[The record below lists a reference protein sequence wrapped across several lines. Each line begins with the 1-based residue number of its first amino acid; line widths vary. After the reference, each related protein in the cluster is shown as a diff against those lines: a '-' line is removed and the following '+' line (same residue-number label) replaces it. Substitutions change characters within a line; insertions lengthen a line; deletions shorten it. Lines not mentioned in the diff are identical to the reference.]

1 MSIDWFTFTAQI
13 LNFLVLVWLLSHFLY
28 KPVLNA
34 MAEREKQITAE
45 HDAAI
50 TAQREAQSELA
61 RYQQQTEDLTHAREE
76 LLAEAGKEIQT
87 WKEQHLEQAR
97 VEIDQEKT
105 DWFRALQRERE
116 SFLREARL
124 RMAAHMHQMS
134 HRILKELADTDL
146 QQQTISVFMNRIRQ
160 IDETQKQGFLA
171 KLESSDPQML
181 VESAFELTQPDRKS
195 ITGLIHDYLSP
206 DVAIRFRENPELI
219 CGIDLHL
226 AGYKISWNLHES
238 LEELEEEFVRSLNDV
253 IATDSESEIEPQE

>member
-34 MAEREKQITAE
+34 MAEREKKIAAE
-45 HDAAI
+45 HEAAT
-50 TAQREAQSELA
+50 TAQREAESELA

-76 LLAEAGKEIQT
+76 LLAEAGKEIQI
-87 WKEQHLEQAR
+87 WKEQHLQQAR
-97 VEIDQEKT
+97 TEIEQEKT
-105 DWFRALQRERE
+105 EWFRGLHRERE
-116 SFLREARL
+116 SFLREVRL

-134 HRILKELADTDL
+134 HRILKELADSDL
-146 QQQTISVFMNRIRQ
+146 QQQTISVFMKRIRQ
-160 IDETQKQGFLA
+160 IDETHKQEFLA

-181 VESAFELTQPDRKS
+181 VESAFELTQSERKNM
-195 ITGLIHDYLSP
+195 TDLIHDYLSRE
-206 DVAIRFRENPELI
+206 VTIRFRENQELI

-226 AGYKISWNLHES
+226 AGYKISWNLQES

-253 IATDSESEIEPQE
+253 ISTNTEAENNPTE

>member
-34 MAEREKQITAE
+34 MAEREKKIAAE
-45 HDAAI
+45 HEAA
-50 TAQREAQSELA
+50 TAAQNEAKSELA
-61 RYQQQTEDLTHAREE
+61 RYQQQTEDLSHAREE
-76 LLAEAGKEIQT
+76 LLAEAGKEIQI
-87 WKEQHLEQAR
+87 WKEQHLAQAR
-97 VEIDQEKT
+97 KEIAQEKT
-105 DWFRALQRERE
+105 DWFRALHRERE

-134 HRILKELADTDL
+134 HRILKELADSDL
-146 QQQTISVFMNRIRQ
+146 QQQTISVFMNRIKQ
-160 IDETQKQGFLA
+160 IDETHKQEFLA

-181 VESAFELTQPDRKS
+181 VESAFELTQPERKN
-195 ITGLIHDYLSP
+195 ITDLIHDYLSRE
-206 DVAIRFRENPELI
+206 VTIRFRVNHELI

-226 AGYKISWNLHES
+226 AGYKISWNLQES

-253 IATDSESEIEPQE
+253 ISTDSEPGINPKA